1 MTVTY
6 RRAADRTGGS
16 GAGGSPNVEF
26 DLDPCPS
33 CDTRYSVQVDPREA
47 VVIRVSGR
55 TCREC
60 NPHWRPTE
68 TPGGRRRV
76 TVVPTQPSGGTLR
89 IETLCEDVQDKA
101 ARHLPE
107 RVPAAPH
114 RGEATEVSERVN
126 AAWQGAVAPIVPTVL
141 AEADRDAVERAWRPE
156 HCEALE
162 AVAEA
167 LDEVWTT
174 VAPMADETTVALRV
188 VGLPTVTAGLV
199 ATVAARWSGREPI
212 ALTGEL
218 LRFTGVAICAGTR
231 NAVACGRLRHEV
243 ETVTDVPDDGMIGL
257 LETGFVRA
265 LTATTSGITVG
276 EFLRGPD
283 TQPERVRIQ
292 DDVEPVAETPAGP
305 IGRSRIVTAEVLDG
319 PSSTAIFGA

>member
-33 CDTRYSVQVDPREA
+33 CDTRYDVRVDPREA
-47 VVIRVSGR
+47 VVVRVSGR

-60 NPHWRPTE
+60 NPHWRPPE

-76 TVVPTQPSGGTLR
+76 TIVPTQPSGGTLR
-89 IETLCEDVQDKA
+89 IETLCEDVQDRSA
-101 ARHLPE
+101 SHLPE

-114 RGEATEVSERVN
+114 REVETEVSQRAD
-126 AAWQGAVAPIVPTVL
+126 AAWQRAVAPIMSTVL

-156 HCEALE
+156 HCETLE

-174 VAPMADETTVALRV
+174 VAPTADETTVALRV
-188 VGLPTVTAGLV
+188 VGLPAVTAGLV
-199 ATVAARWSGREPI
+199 ATVAARWTGREPI

-231 NAVACGRLRHEV
+231 NAVTCGRLRHEL
-243 ETVTDVPDDGMIGL
+243 ETVTDVPDDGMVGL
-257 LETGFVRA
+257 LETGFARA
-265 LTATTSGITVG
+265 LTATMSGITVG
-276 EFLRGPD
+276 EFLGDLD

-292 DDVEPVAETPAGP
+292 DDVESVAEAPAGP
-305 IGRSRIVTAEVLDG
+305 IARSRTVTAEVLDG